1 MAITIFQFFHWYIPK
16 EDKLWN
22 HVASQADHLEFAGI
36 SHVWLPPAYKSSA
49 GDNGVGYDVYDLF
62 DLGEFDQKGSTPT
75 KYGTKDEY
83 VNAIKVLHE
92 HKLNAMGDIVLNHKN
107 GADESETVKVI
118 QVDTEDRNKVIS
130 EPVDKEISTKY
141 YFPGR
146 NKKYS
151 DFVWD
156 FKTFTGVDACAD
168 SNEKCIYKIVNDY
181 GNLWDED
188 LIGNEFGNFDY
199 LLGADIEFRNPAVTN
214 ELKYWGKWYVET
226 TGVDSFRLDAVKHI
240 SVSFYKEW
248 LDYLNETFKKQFFTI
263 AEYWSMDLNCL
274 HDYLDAIENRVQLFD
289 VPLHHNFYEASKQGK
304 DYSLP
309 DLFKGTLLQSR
320 PQSAIT
326 FVDNHDTQ
334 PTQALES
341 FVDYW
346 FKPHANAIILLR
358 QQGIPCVFYTDYY
371 GGSYTVGENTIE
383 LAPVPNLYKM
393 LKIRQ
398 QFLEG
403 EQNDYF
409 DHPNVIG
416 WVNKGTEENE
426 DSGFA
431 VVLSNS
437 EDGFKE
443 MNLGAHNGTKTFVDV
458 TGNVEDAVTTNEEGT
473 AFFSVKA
480 GNISIWL
487 KETAQ
492 EKVK

>member
-1 MAITIFQFFHWYIPK
+1 MPITIFQFFHWYYPK
-16 EDKLWN
+16 EKNLWN
-22 HVASQADHLEFAGI
+22 EAAAQAAHLQFTGI

-62 DLGEFDQKGSTPT
+62 DLGEFDQKGSART

-83 VNAIKVLHE
+83 LNAVTKLHE
-92 HKLNAMGDIVLNHKN
+92 HNLSVMADIVLNHKN
-107 GADESETVKVI
+107 GADESEKVKVI
-118 QVDTEDRNKVIS
+118 QVDTNDRNKVIS
-130 EPVDKEISTKY
+130 EPVDLDISTKY

-151 DFVWD
+151 EFVWD
-156 FKTFTGVDACAD
+156 YKTFTGVDACTD
-168 SNEKCIYKIVNDY
+168 KNEKCIFKILNDY
-181 GNLWDED
+181 GDLWDD
-188 LIGNEFGNFDY
+188 VIGDEFGNFDY
-199 LLGADIEFRNPAVTN
+199 LLGADIEFRNPAVTA
-214 ELKYWGKWYVET
+214 ELEYWGKWYIET
-226 TGVDSFRLDAVKHI
+226 TGVDCFRLDAVKHI
-240 SVSFYKEW
+240 SVKFYKEW
-248 LDYLNETFKKQFFTI
+248 LDCMNNLFKKQFFTI
-263 AEYWSMDLNCL
+263 AEYWSFDLKYL
-274 HDYLDAIENRVQLFD
+274 HEYLDAMEGRVQLYD
-289 VPLHHNFYEASKQGK
+289 VPLHHNFYEASKKGK

-309 DLFKGTLLQSR
+309 DLFNGTLVQSR

-371 GGSYTVGENTIE
+371 GGNYTVGDNTIE
-383 LAPVPNLYKM
+383 LAPVPNVYKM

-398 QFLEG
+398 QFYDG

-409 DHPNVIG
+409 DHPNIIA
-416 WVNKGTEENE
+416 WCNKGTEENG

-431 VVLSNS
+431 VVLSNN

-443 MNLGAHNGTKTFVDV
+443 MNLGKHNGGKTFVDITESFKDSV
-458 TGNVEDAVTTNEEGT
+458 TANDEGV
-473 AFFSVKA
+473 AIFSVKA
-480 GNISIWL
+480 RSISIWI
-487 KETAQ
+487 KDTAVD
-492 EKVK
+492 KIK